1 MKLRVLLP
9 SLAIACLSAP
19 AIAQIPN
26 GGFETWVTPSGATYQ
41 DPAGWLTFNGLATFG
56 GGMPTT
62 EQGSPGAVGNYYATV
77 TTRNGPFGLL
87 QGVAIS
93 GDADSGAGGF
103 AYSSRPAA
111 LTGQWQHGIQPQDT
125 GMVAVY
131 FTKWNAVTQSSDS
144 VGGGVAVV
152 LGSLSGWNAMNIPIT
167 YFSSATPDTA
177 IIAIF
182 SSMNAPV
189 EGSFIKI
196 DDLGFSSV
204 SGIGENSGIADVI
217 KLFPSPATDVFTVSA
232 ERTIQQVSVMDMTG
246 RTVLEQG
253 TNASQITLNV
263 ADLKP
268 GRYLVQLRFA
278 KGDRQVRSM
287 VKQ

>member
-1 MKLRVLLP
+1 
-9 SLAIACLSAP
+9 
-19 AIAQIPN
+19 
-26 GGFETWVTPSGATYQ
+26 
-41 DPAGWLTFNGLATFG
+41 
-56 GGMPTT
+56 
-62 EQGSPGAVGNYYATV
+62 
-77 TTRNGPFGLL
+77 
-87 QGVAIS
+87 
-93 GDADSGAGGF
+93 
-103 AYSSRPAA
+103 
-111 LTGQWQHGIQPQDT
+111 
-125 GMVAVY
+125 MVAVY